1 MPSKLNT
8 ATKPNNTSDLTGR
21 LLDWYD
27 RSARDLPWRVPPDQS
42 KKGMH
47 GNPYHIWLSEVML
60 QQTTV
65 ATVLAYHHKF
75 LTLWPTIE
83 QLAAAEE
90 DEILKAWA
98 GLGYYSRARNLSKCA
113 RIIVRNHQG
122 FFPNEIVALK
132 ALPGIG
138 DYTANAIRA
147 IAFNLAAIPLDG
159 NIKRVIA
166 RVFGVTQPPDTLLN
180 DIADHYRALA
190 NSQRPGDFVQAM
202 MDLGAVICRPK
213 KPLCENC
220 PIAEYCLAF
229 ACDRQHSIPVKARKK
244 TKTRRFGNAFVV
256 IRKVDGAVFLQ
267 KRASKGLLGGM
278 SEVPSTQWIGRKNTV
293 WSAFEAGS
301 FLPQSEDQWENCGP
315 IKHTFTHFHLE
326 LVVYR
331 IIVDK
336 IGDSNGWWS
345 SPNAIGEEAL
355 PTLMRKV
362 ISTAIPEIFMHSK
375 SGK

>member
-1 MPSKLNT
+1 MPSKLKT
-8 ATKPNNTSDLTGR
+8 YAEPCSSSDLTVL

-27 RSARDLPWRVPPDQS
+27 RSARNLPWRVPPNQS
-42 KKGMH
+42 KKNMR

-65 ATVLAYHHKF
+65 ATVLAYHQKF

-113 RIIVRNHQG
+113 KIVAQDHDG
-122 FFPNEIVALK
+122 LFPSDIVALK
-132 ALPGIG
+132 SLPGIG
-138 DYTANAIRA
+138 DYTANAIRS
-147 IAFNLAAIPLDG
+147 IAFNLPAVPIDG

-180 DIADHYRALA
+180 DITDHYHGLA
-190 NSQRPGDFVQAM
+190 SSSRPGDFVQAM
-202 MDLGAVICRPK
+202 MDLGAMICRPK
-213 KPLCENC
+213 KPRCESC
-220 PIAEYCLAF
+220 PIADYCLAF
-229 ACDRQHSIPVKARKK
+229 AKDQQHSIPVKIRKK
-244 TKTRRFGNAFVV
+244 PKPNRYGNAFVL
-256 IRKVDGAVFLQ
+256 IRNADNAVFLQ

-278 SEVPSTQWIGRKNTV
+278 SEVPSTHWIGQKNTG
-293 WSAFEAGS
+293 WSTFEVGRN
-301 FLPQSEDQWENCGP
+301 LPQSENQWEKCGA
-315 IKHTFTHFHLE
+315 IKHIFTHFHLE

-336 IGDSNGWWS
+336 IDDSDGWWS
-345 SPNAIGEEAL
+345 TPDNIGEEAL
-355 PTLMRKV
+355 PTLMKKV
-362 ISTAIPEIFMHSK
+362 ISAAIPEIFMHSK
-375 SGK
+375 SGE